1 MKPLNTV
8 QVKSQ
13 LYTEFYRTHVTSSSS
28 ITGACMTW
36 LAVLLNVK
44 VFAQKSEKSSCMES
58 EFFKTLP
65 ALQGLDQIRRNNR
78 LVLKGMLIEL
88 HHTMFSECCQ
98 LF

>member
-1 MKPLNTV
+1 MKPLNRE

-44 VFAQKSEKSSCMES
+44 VLAQKSEKSSCMES

-65 ALQGLDQIRRNNR
+65 ALQGLAQIRRNNR
-78 LVLKGMLIEL
+78 QVLKGMLIEL